1 MKTPRFSHFN
11 TYKISLLAQIGLL
24 YLLVTGTLPWL
35 QYVLIGVIVVE
46 RAFVS
51 LLLWIVARLQKEMAQ
66 KLMQAIQ
73 QSQASGTP
81 IQRPFD
87 QEA

>member
-73 QSQASGTP
+73 QSQASGMP